1 MSSFLSTLPHQS
13 TSREPSESRENI
25 QTRNDLLLG
34 DSEEIPGMQG
44 GGAAEFNETQE
55 ESSEEVGEVQ
65 PEEICCDFQ
74 TIDDI
79 GMLKTL
85 NPTFSEIRSAGFFH
99 VDIIPQTEKLP
110 CDKDG
115 HICPKKLF
123 SKLLSNGEELIRDWL
138 FWSKSISPFIVSHV
152 VYYQKRKSQN

>member
-25 QTRNDLLLG
+25 QTRNDSLLG
-34 DSEEIPGMQG
+34 DSEEIPEMQG

-74 TIDDI
+74 PIDDI
-79 GMLKTL
+79 GMLKSL
-85 NPTFSEIRSAGFFH
+85 NSTFSEIRSAGFFH
-99 VDIIPQTEKLP
+99 VDIIPQT

-123 SKLLSNGEELIRDWL
+123 SKLLSNGEELKRDWL
-138 FWSKSISPFIVSHV
+138 FWSKSNQSFYCVPCRLLS
-152 VYYQKRKSQN
+152 KTKKSKLT